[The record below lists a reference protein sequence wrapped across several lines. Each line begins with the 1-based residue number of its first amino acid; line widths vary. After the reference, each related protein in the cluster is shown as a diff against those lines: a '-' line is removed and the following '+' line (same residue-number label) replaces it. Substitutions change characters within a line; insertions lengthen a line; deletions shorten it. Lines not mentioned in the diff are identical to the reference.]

1 MASER
6 AEIENADEADADGAE
21 TDKANGASGTG
32 GTGGDL
38 DDYNAFLTRERIDG
52 AADGPLAGLDVAIKD
67 NISTAGVRTT
77 CGSAM
82 LANYVPPYDATVIT
96 RLKKAG
102 AAIVG
107 KTNMDEFGMGGTT
120 ETSAFGPTENP
131 RAPGRVAG
139 GSSGGSA
146 AAVAAGL
153 ADAALGSDT
162 GGSIRNPAAFC
173 GVVGLKPTYGLVS
186 RHGLVAY
193 ANSLEGV
200 GPIAPT
206 VEGVAE
212 VLDAVAGPDERD
224 ATTRDPSDHGH
235 GHGHG
240 HGHEGSYAD
249 SAAGDADLEET
260 TIGVLS
266 DLVEGTDDR
275 VREAFEGSIDALRTE
290 GAAVE
295 VVSLESVEH
304 SLAAYYVIAM
314 GEASSNLAR
323 FDGVR
328 YGLGR
333 DDVDAENGTET
344 GPDGDDGDWN
354 ETYARVRE
362 AGFGEEVKRRILLG
376 TYALSAGY
384 HDKYYAKAQDA
395 RAWVK
400 RDFDAAF
407 DHADVLASPTMPVV
421 PPEIGERIDDPLQ
434 LYLMDANTVPVNL
447 ANLPA
452 ISVPAVGTPGSGYD
466 AGDDESTDVGRGNG
480 PLPVGVQFTGRAFD
494 EETIL
499 RVSSVLA

>member
-1 MASER
+1 MASEQPSAAPDEFSDTDEDSTA
-6 AEIENADEADADGAE
+6 AEDEYD
-21 TDKANGASGTG
+21 
-32 GTGGDL
+32 
-38 DDYNAFLTRERIDG
+38 AFLTREAIEG
-52 AADGPLAGLDVAIKD
+52 SAQATDGPLSGTRVAIKD
-67 NISTAGVRTT
+67 NISTEGTRTT

-82 LANYVPPYDATVIT
+82 LAEYVPPYDATVVS
-96 RLKKAG
+96 RLKKGDAT
-102 AAIVG
+102 IVG

-186 RHGLVAY
+186 RYGLVAY
-193 ANSLEGV
+193 ANSLEQI

-206 VEGVAE
+206 VEGVGE
-212 VLDAVAGPDERD
+212 VLDVIAGTDDRD
-224 ATTRDPSDHGH
+224 ATTRAADRHDGGGDTGDGADADDGYEDPDR
-235 GHGHG
+235 
-240 HGHEGSYAD
+240 SYA
-249 SAAGDADLEET
+249 AAATGDVEGT
-260 TIGVLS
+260 TIGVLA
-266 DLVEGTDDR
+266 DLVDGSDER
-275 VREAFEGSIDALRTE
+275 VVEAFEHSIDVLEAR
-290 GAAVE
+290 GATIEA
-295 VVSLESVEH
+295 VSLESIDH
-304 SLAAYYVIAM
+304 ALAAYYVIAM

-323 FDGVR
+323 FDSVR
-328 YGLGR
+328 YGLGH
-333 DDVDAENGTET
+333 ANG
-344 GPDGDDGDWN
+344 GDGDDGSSEEGEGDWN

-384 HDKYYAKAQDA
+384 HDKYYKKAQDA

-407 DHADVLASPTMPVV
+407 ETVDVLASPTMPVV
-421 PPEIGERIDDPLQ
+421 PPEIGERIDDPLR

-452 ISVPAVGTPGSGYD
+452 ISVPAVGTPGSDYD
-466 AGDDESTDVGRGNG
+466 GEADDEGDADNGNG
-480 PLPVGVQFTGRAFD
+480 ALPVGVQLMGKAFD
-494 EETIL
+494 EETVI
-499 RVSSVLA
+499 RVGSVLA